1 MAHHRLIDPALT
13 RFQPSK
19 LLGVAE
25 HSFHALPAALA
36 LHRRRPVSADG
47 VAHQVLIA
55 VHACTMPQSVP
66 MNPFYV
72 STIVAL
78 LLDGLD
84 IAYVVVF
91 RWRWSMRRVEV
102 PTVGSGGK
110 ENDTKVTP
118 YPACRSPGV
127 GNRLMIRMYFEVV
140 QTPPPAI
147 GTMTIELAYYAMV
160 RTA

>member
-1 MAHHRLIDPALT
+1 M
-13 RFQPSK
+13 S
-19 LLGVAE
+19 
-25 HSFHALPAALA
+25 
-36 LHRRRPVSADG
+36 
-47 VAHQVLIA
+47 
-55 VHACTMPQSVP
+55 QSVP
-66 MNPFYV
+66 TNPCCV
-72 STIVAL
+72 STIVTL
-78 LLDGLD
+78 LLGGLD

-127 GNRLMIRMYFEVV
+127 GNRLMMRMYFEVV
-140 QTPPPAI
+140 QTPPLDI
-147 GTMTIELAYYAMV
+147 GTMTIERAYDALV